1 MKKILLTITLLELIA
16 GVFAQQPDSVFIK
29 GYATTKNDNKN
40 GLHIAYST
48 DGKSWTSIGNEYS
61 FLKSDYGRWGSSKKM
76 FDPVLV
82 KNNATEW
89 ACYFFTEAEHKVV
102 GVAYSNDLI
111 LWKPQDYFLYNEA
124 VTKFPVIGDAA
135 HMGSQNYKL
144 PWQFVQALISQADL
158 AAYKNIQN
166 SVTAQSFAEKNP
178 GLSRLLVG
186 DALTGETERLRQ
198 RIVQFFERIESQFK
212 QILREAELRNQ
223 MHNVLPPAVFAHLL
237 MAYIDG
243 VLARFVRSEFQQLP
257 TDHWSDQWTALES
270 LLAKKE
276 WAETQ
281 MNV

>member
-1 MKKILLTITLLELIA
+1 MSKL
-16 GVFAQQPDSVFIK
+16 
-29 GYATTKNDNKN
+29 ATTLSRREQILAALTKMLEASPGERITTAVLAKAV
-40 GLHIAYST
+40 GVSEAALYRH
-48 DGKSWTSIGNEYS
+48 
-61 FLKSDYGRWGSSKKM
+61 FPSKTKM
-76 FDPVLV
+76 FEGLIEFIEDT
-82 KNNATEW
+82 A
-89 ACYFFTEAEHKVV
+89 F
-102 GVAYSNDLI
+102 SNISVILI
-111 LWKPQDYFLYNEA
+111 EEKSANRRCERI
-124 VTKFPVIGDAA
+124 VT
-135 HMGSQNYKL
+135 SL
-144 PWQFVQALISQADL
+144 LL
-158 AAYKNIQN
+158 
-166 SVTAQSFAEKNP
+166 FAEKNP